1 MWVIPIILLVFSSI
15 LFIYAKPIS
24 LTANQRFG
32 IHASR
37 PTQFIIEALGCLLFL
52 SALLINI
59 IIWKTESAFILTL
72 TLFGPCIFFA
82 IINRAD
88 QQP

>member
-1 MWVIPIILLVFSSI
+1 MWIVPVLLLVISSF

-24 LTANQRFG
+24 VAVNQRFD
-32 IHASR
+32 IHSSKSI
-37 PTQFIIEALGCLLFL
+37 QIFFEVLGCLLFL
-52 SALLINI
+52 SALLFNI

-82 IINRAD
+82 IIHKAD
-88 QQP
+88 KQA